1 MKKHTFLLYASL
13 ITSIS
18 AQCDPFLKS
27 KIKNEIP
34 PLLPERVKIK
44 GVGVGVG
51 VGGVAIIF

>member
-51 VGGVAIIF
+51 GVAIIF